1 VTPHGGK
8 ARKKRLHLGRKFWIS
23 FLAACL
29 VVIGAEAFLDH
40 TVDAGELPGLTQGI
54 FNLARLYQ
62 GLVGADRKPLER
74 FTAVVKIDSDTDPGA
89 IGSTDVCGQREQIAQ
104 MVCQIHRASPRVIV
118 IDKFYGTKECGK
130 PNDDLQRAFFEVSQ
144 DVPIVLGR
152 LVADEN
158 SNGESEYRYY
168 LTPSLQFATV
178 AGAKLAFGVVNID
191 RDSRKLPL
199 QWQLYPNKESAQA
212 GTSLQLYDTLALA
225 AAKAYDDNLLINH
238 PRLDYLFN
246 HHEHPY
252 ISFLRED
259 EFHPITV
266 SEVLAGS
273 EVSGGANATGEQKT
287 FCPTEKPAK
296 NLQKMGGMVVVI
308 GEQSMSD
315 MHQSVVGRLPGYL
328 MQANF
333 IEALLDDRYY
343 RAMPVLDYAYG
354 FLFLAV
360 LELILILFRAQWI
373 KIAFF
378 TAVLLLASV
387 GVLWLTVKLLHWYV
401 NPVPVGLAAVA
412 VRIGGVLFHRAEE
425 EAST

>member
-1 VTPHGGK
+1 VTPHRGK
-8 ARKKRLHLGRKFWIS
+8 ARKKQPHLGPRFWIS
-23 FLAACL
+23 FLTACL
-29 VVIGAEAFLDH
+29 VVIAVEAFIDH

-54 FNLARLYQ
+54 FNSARLYED
-62 GLVGADRKPLER
+62 LVGADRKPLER
-74 FTAVVKIDSDTDPGA
+74 FTAVVKIDSDSDPGA

-104 MVCQIHRASPRVIV
+104 MVCQIRRASPRVIV

-130 PNDDLQRAFFEVSQ
+130 SNEDLRRAFLEVSQ
-144 DVPIVLGR
+144 DVPVVLGR
-152 LVADEN
+152 LVADEAV
-158 SNGESEYRYY
+158 SGDSKIHYY
-168 LTPSLQFATV
+168 LAPSLKFATV

-225 AAKAYDDNLLINH
+225 AAKGYDDNLLTNH

-259 EFHPITV
+259 EFHPMTV

-273 EVSGGANATGEQKT
+273 ELSGGAQDQSTQKT
-287 FCPTEKPAK
+287 FCATKEPAR
-296 NLQKMGGMVVVI
+296 NLLKMGGMVVVI
-308 GEQSMSD
+308 GEQSISD

-328 MQANF
+328 MQTNF

-343 RAMPVLDYAYG
+343 RAMPVLDYVYG
-354 FLFLAV
+354 FFFLAI
-360 LELILILFRAQWI
+360 LELILILYRSQWV
-373 KIAFF
+373 KFAFF
-378 TAVLLLASV
+378 AAVLLLASV
-387 GVLWLTVKLLHWYV
+387 GALWLTVKLLHWYV
-401 NPVPVGLAAVA
+401 NPVPVGLTAVA
-412 VRIGGVLFHRAEE
+412 VRIGGMLFHRAEE
-425 EAST
+425 DAGT